1 MSRPTVFLIVAL
13 VLAVGLAATVVISL
27 RSGDTMTE
35 IEVTP
40 AVTPSD
46 AEKRLRAQKFFGG
59 DPDRDVRGGQEMK
72 PRW

>member
-1 MSRPTVFLIVAL
+1 MNRSTVFPIAAF

-27 RSGDTMTE
+27 RSGDATAE

-40 AVTPSD
+40 PVTPSD
-46 AEKRLRAQKFFGG
+46 TEKHRRAQQFFGG